1 MAFKRVVNKR
11 ASVWHLCDGA
21 AWKPGFHLTLL
32 AKSADWKLQNMITH
46 APCCFLTRQIIVLWL
61 SVCKLPSIMN
71 TSCILMHTSMVSWSI
86 LNCTWHNLSLGVAL
100 SVKDSYSTIMS
111 RLSESGMC
119 SMDPRHSYHSH
130 SIRSTMK
137 WKSFGLTLQLGLTQP
152 TSIFKWY
159 DYIIMLSMSS

>member
-71 TSCILMHTSMVSWSI
+71 TSCILMHTSMVSWSV

-100 SVKDSYSTIMS
+100 SVEDSYSTIMS
-111 RLSESGMC
+111 RLSESSMC
-119 SMDPRHSYHSH
+119 SMDPRHSYHSSH
-130 SIRSTMK
+130 SIRRYHEMEKLWVDTST
-137 WKSFGLTLQLGLTQP
+137 GTDPAYLNLQ
-152 TSIFKWY
+152 
-159 DYIIMLSMSS
+159 M